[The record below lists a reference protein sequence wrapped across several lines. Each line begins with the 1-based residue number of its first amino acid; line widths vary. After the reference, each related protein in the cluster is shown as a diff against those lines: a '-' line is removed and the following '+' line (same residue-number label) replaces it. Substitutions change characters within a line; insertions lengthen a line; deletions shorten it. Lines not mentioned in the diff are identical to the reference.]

1 MPVIFFNT
9 EALQLILPIMKLA
22 SVSDIKQTLE
32 NLTHKE
38 LLEMCTRLVKYKK
51 DNKELL
57 NYLLYQSGDEDGFI
71 EEIKEMVNEEF
82 TTVNRFNLYFAK
94 KTIRKILKTVNKH
107 IKYSGSKET
116 EVQLLLHFCT
126 TLDDSGIS
134 YKKNTALNNLYLS
147 QLKKIEK
154 VISTLHEDLQY
165 DYLRQLDKLR

>member
-1 MPVIFFNT
+1 
-9 EALQLILPIMKLA
+9 MKLA
-22 SVSDIKQTLE
+22 SVSEIKQTLE

-38 LLEMCTRLVKYKK
+38 LLDLCTRLVRYKK

-57 NYLLYQSGDEDGFI
+57 NYVLYQSGDEDAFI

-82 TTVNRFNLYFAK
+82 TAVNRFNLYFAK

-116 EVQLLLHFCT
+116 EVQILLHFCT
-126 TLDDSGIS
+126 TLDDSGIN

-154 VISTLHEDLQY
+154 VISTMHEDLQY
-165 DYLRQLDKLR
+165 DYLRKLDRLGEEAGPGSA